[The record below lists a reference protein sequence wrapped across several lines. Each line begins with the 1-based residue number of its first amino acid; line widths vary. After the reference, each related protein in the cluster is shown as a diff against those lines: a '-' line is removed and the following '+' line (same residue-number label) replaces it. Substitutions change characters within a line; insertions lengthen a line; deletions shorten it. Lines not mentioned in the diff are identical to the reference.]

1 MNYDVLVI
9 GGGHAGVEAAV
20 MARRL
25 KMKVAIVTFSVDDIG
40 ENYFGPIRAIVRPR
54 KFEEDQIV
62 TNIDGTGV
70 ARVEYYEDINRAAPF
85 LPFPASSIPR
95 TIFKIFHT
103 YKRYSRALK
112 ARQNKTKQNK
122 A

>member
-1 MNYDVLVI
+1 MTAILVI
-9 GGGHAGVEAAV
+9 VV
-20 MARRL
+20 VNLAR
-25 KMKVAIVTFSVDDIG
+25 A
-40 ENYFGPIRAIVRPR
+40 N
-54 KFEEDQIV
+54 
-62 TNIDGTGV
+62 

-112 ARQNKTKQNK
+112 ARQNKTKQSLRHEYR
-122 A
+122 